1 VDSEARPIGGTRER
15 NRIRDLRGRGLGEL
29 ARRVAAGEKDVTEV
43 LSRTVDSRKGISAV
57 PAMKFNS
64 SL

>member
-1 VDSEARPIGGTRER
+1 VDSEARPIGGTPER
-15 NRIRDLRGRGLGEL
+15 NRIPDLRGRGLGEL
-29 ARRVAAGEKDVTEV
+29 ARRAAAGEKDVTEV
-43 LSRTVDSRKGISAV
+43 LSRTVGSRKGISVV